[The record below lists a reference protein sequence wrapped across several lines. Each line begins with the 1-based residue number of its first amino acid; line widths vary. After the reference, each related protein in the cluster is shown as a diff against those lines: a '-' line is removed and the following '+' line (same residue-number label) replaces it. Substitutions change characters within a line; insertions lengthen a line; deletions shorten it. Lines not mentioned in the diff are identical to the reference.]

1 MVGMG
6 LGWEW
11 DWDGNGTGMGMGLRF
26 LKMGLSGTEF
36 LGMIEVFK

>member
-1 MVGMG
+1 MGMG
-6 LGWEW
+6 WER
-11 DWDGNGTGMGMGLRF
+11 DGNGMGMGLKF